1 MSLSTAA
8 AAATSP
14 TDLKQRV
21 LLCLAKLSDRDT
33 LSLASAE
40 LDSIALALPPHALA
54 PFLSCLSTA
63 SSSSDKSP
71 VKKHCVR
78 LLGLLSSAHGDAL
91 SPHLPKILSSLL
103 LPRLRDSASD
113 SALRS
118 ACVHSVSLMAQ
129 YITKP
134 PFSSFLNP
142 LADAVLHNQ
151 DHNSQIGSALC
162 LSAAIE
168 AARGDVDRAQLQKL
182 LPRFLKLVRSEG
194 FKAKAAVL
202 AVIGSVVGAGGASSR
217 NVAASLVTGLG
228 EFLSS
233 EDWSARKA
241 AAEALGRLAVAE
253 RDLVAEFK
261 SACLASLESRRFD
274 KVKVVRETMNGTLEL
289 WKEVPGDPERLLT
302 WSQSKSSSKGDVG
315 VQCSPSVSRSSS
327 DDSFETPKLKK
338 TPPTSRLPSSDTSF
352 ANIAQKRSPSK
363 SVDKK
368 PSITTMGKVDVKNNS
383 DWSIKIAVPQPSSL
397 QVASNVDFKDGNVGV
412 VDSITYES
420 SRNLISETKSV
431 LFSEPCHEKLH
442 KLVGLRS
449 GSRVVPVCEIDD
461 CESDVVKKI
470 SDWSIKIAV
479 PQPSSL
485 QVASNVDFKDGNVG
499 VADSITYESSRN
511 LKSETKRVLF
521 SEPCHEKLPKIGG
534 LRSGSRVVPVCEIDD
549 CESDVVQSNAI
560 EDVDGNQ
567 KDIEGLNLVRKQ
579 LVQIEN
585 QQSSLFDLLQRF
597 IGSSQSGMNSLET
610 RVNGLE
616 KALDEISYDLALSTG
631 KISNTETEG
640 NACCLLPAADFLSP
654 KFWKRAEGQYSSRF
668 SFPGRNHSL
677 PAMRSMPNKDAYV
690 EISNLGSPND
700 RCQSWDRFVASPV
713 ANPHRN
719 LRGGPEGN
727 LIPSCTAAANMIRR

>member
-1 MSLSTAA
+1 M
-8 AAATSP
+8 
-14 TDLKQRV
+14 
-21 LLCLAKLSDRDT
+21 LSDRDT

-40 LDSIALALPPHALA
+40 LDSIALALPPHSLS

-129 YITKP
+129 NITKP

-168 AARGDVDRAQLQKL
+168 AARGDVERAQLQKL

-217 NVAASLVTGLG
+217 NVAGSLVAGLG

-233 EDWSARKA
+233 EDWAARKA
-241 AAEALGRLAVAE
+241 AAEALGRLAVVE

-274 KVKVVRETMNGTLEL
+274 KVKVVRETMNRTLEL

-302 WSQSKSSSKGDVG
+302 RSQSKSSSKGDVG

-338 TPPTSRLPSSDTSF
+338 TPLTSRLPSSDTSF
-352 ANIAQKRSPSK
+352 ANIALKRSPSK

-420 SRNLISETKSV
+420 SRNLKSETKSV

-449 GSRVVPVCEIDD
+449 GFHVVPVCEIDD
-461 CESDVVKKI
+461 CESDVVKKN

-521 SEPCHEKLPKIGG
+521 SEPCQKFPKLGG

-616 KALDEISYDLALSTG
+616 KALDEISYDLALSSG
-631 KISNTETEG
+631 KISNTESAG

-719 LRGGPEGN
+719 LRGGLKSCSSKNLKISQDADKLIACGVGGLEGN